1 MWLESFEG
9 QNFQGLATLKFF
21 KPGARRPA
29 RAWFLNIDM
38 VRTSV
43 CVCVCVCVRVCPPPG
58 LLKTIHVKGSLNN
71 QPNKSYCL
79 SVSLYGTC
87 YRYC

>member
-1 MWLESFEG
+1 MDQVLLSNHNLRLKRPIAFKYSLFDRAFLSF
-9 QNFQGLATLKFF
+9 LKLIWF
-21 KPGARRPA
+21 GRRYAR
-29 RAWFLNIDM
+29 
-38 VRTSV
+38 VSV
-43 CVCVCVCVRVCPPPG
+43 SVCPPPE